1 MLSEV
6 LSLQSVMKRVHDMM
20 STFTSFMHLV
30 HLRDTRLSVRICAY
44 SLQDDLT
51 EAWQVGQ
58 EITGLPCSMLSVVN
72 W

>member
-1 MLSEV
+1 
-6 LSLQSVMKRVHDMM
+6 MM